1 MVYRRFRKHQS
12 FSRDSMIDTFID
24 TEIQKETFLS
34 GHVRVHGNKTVID
47 NIIKMTRLYIGIGK
61 GLYETQELLKQVLTD
76 RYGEQWYEDSGDAIN
91 YIIENEYAAFFYN
104 GGS

>member
-1 MVYRRFRKHQS
+1 
-12 FSRDSMIDTFID
+12 MIDTFTD
-24 TEIQKETFLS
+24 TEIQKETLLS

-76 RYGEQWYEDSGDAIN
+76 RYGELWYEDSGEAIN
-91 YIIENEYAAFFYN
+91 YIIENEYSSVFYN